1 MFSFI
6 KRFRFEVL
14 LLLAFTII
22 FCFALWLLRFA
33 FTGSLLYIFLNW
45 NLFLAILPCY
55 FSSYIV
61 THQGT
66 INRYTFFLLAI
77 TWLLFFP
84 NSPYIL
90 TDLFHL
96 HERGG
101 MPKWFDLIMILSY
114 AWAGLLFGFI
124 SLFQMESILMTKIK
138 PKLAKGVI
146 IALLFASGF
155 GVYLGRF
162 LRWNSWDVLSNPFAL
177 GAYIADRFIHPFS
190 HGRTWGVTLLMGTL
204 LTFIYFSVQVLK
216 RSIKKS

>member
-1 MFSFI
+1 MFNFI
-6 KRFRFEVL
+6 RGFRFEVL
-14 LLLAFTII
+14 LLLAFTVI
-22 FCFALWLLRFA
+22 FCFSLWLLRFA
-33 FTGSLLYIFLNW
+33 FTGSLTYVFLNW

-61 THQGT
+61 THRET
-66 INRYTFFLLAI
+66 INRYTFFLLAL

-124 SLFQMESILMTKIK
+124 SIFQMESILLTKMR
-138 PKLAKGVI
+138 PNAAKMII

-155 GVYLGRF
+155 GVYLGRY
-162 LRWNSWDVLSNPFAL
+162 LRWNSWDAVSNPIAL
-177 GAYIADRFIHPFS
+177 TADIGDRFVHPFS

-204 LTFIYFSVQVLK
+204 LTFIYFSVQILK
-216 RSIKKS
+216 KGIKKS